1 MNTEETTNTEV
12 TAETPA
18 AETESTLD
26 YGFDNLGDT
35 AEETTQETEQATE
48 QEPEQEEEYALDLG
62 DLDDEDKAYAD
73 IMTTAAKNAGLD
85 AKAAS
90 ACFKEFTKSL
100 HDKHEQ
106 ELKAQH
112 EALVKEWGKNFKTKS
127 EATRRF
133 MATMFKNAGFS
144 PEEMQQFANP
154 ASVRLFSKLKDSMKG
169 PKFAG
174 SAAPAPPKDPKQELN
189 ELMKEWAKVRF
200 SNDASLEDLTKIRTR
215 VNNLSMKIHG
225 VNVV

>member
-12 TAETPA
+12 AEAPA
-18 AETESTLD
+18 AETDTTLD
-26 YGFDNLGDT
+26 YGFDNL
-35 AEETTQETEQATE
+35 AETTEDPVAE
-48 QEPEQEEEYALDLG
+48 QEQTEVNAEEEEYALDLG

-73 IMTTAAKNAGLD
+73 IMTSAAKNAGLD
-85 AKAAS
+85 SKAAS

-100 HDKHEQ
+100 HEKHEQ

-144 PEEMQQFANP
+144 QEEMQQFANP
-154 ASVRLFSKLKDSMKG
+154 ASVRLFSKLKETMSG

-174 SAAPAPPKDPKQELN
+174 PAVPSQPKDPKAELDG
-189 ELMKEWAKVRF
+189 LMREWAKARF
-200 SNDASLEDLTKIRTR
+200 SNDTSLEDLTKIRTR
-215 VNNLSMKIHG
+215 VNNLSMKVHG
-225 VNVV
+225 VTVV

>member
-18 AETESTLD
+18 AETETTLD
-26 YGFDNLGDT
+26 YGFDNLGET
-35 AEETTQETEQATE
+35 SEETTQETEQATE
-48 QEPEQEEEYALDLG
+48 QEQDQEEYALDLG

-73 IMTTAAKNAGLD
+73 IMTAAAKNAGLD

-100 HDKHEQ
+100 HEKHEQ

-154 ASVRLFSKLKDSMKG
+154 ASVRLFSKLKDTMKG
-169 PKFAG
+169 PRLAG
-174 SAAPAPPKDPKQELN
+174 PAVPAEPKNPKEELESA
-189 ELMKEWAKVRF
+189 MKEWAKVRF

-215 VNNLSMKIHG
+215 VNNLSIKVHG
-225 VNVV
+225 VTVV